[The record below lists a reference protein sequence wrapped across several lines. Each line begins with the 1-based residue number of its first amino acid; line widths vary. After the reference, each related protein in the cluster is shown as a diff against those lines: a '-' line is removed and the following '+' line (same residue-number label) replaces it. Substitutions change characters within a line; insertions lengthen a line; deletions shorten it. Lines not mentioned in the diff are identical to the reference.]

1 VNIVN
6 GYQKKKDYESR
17 ERWVIAR
24 KMMHASLTPY
34 LKDEMSE
41 IEFMQFPWEEDL
53 AKKLEEQYD
62 ESYLQKIQE
71 SIQMW
76 ERIDSQRNISCG
88 LIKD

>member
-1 VNIVN
+1 
-6 GYQKKKDYESR
+6 
-17 ERWVIAR
+17 
-24 KMMHASLTPY
+24 MMHASLTPY
-34 LKDEMSE
+34 LKEEMSE

-76 ERIDSQRNISCG
+76 ERIDSQRNI
-88 LIKD
+88 KA

>member
-1 VNIVN
+1 
-6 GYQKKKDYESR
+6 
-17 ERWVIAR
+17 
-24 KMMHASLTPY
+24 MMHASLTPY
-34 LKDEMSE
+34 LKEEMSE

-76 ERIDSQRNISCG
+76 ERIDSQRNS
-88 LIKD
+88 KYKN